1 MKYIEIPNT
10 VNNILKLLSSY
21 GHTGY
26 VVGGCVRDCIM
37 GRQPHDWDICTSA
50 LPEEIMTL
58 FRGQGFTVV
67 PTGIQHGTVTVF
79 IDTVGYEITT
89 YRIDQDYEDHRHP
102 TEVKFTRSLEEDLS
116 RRDFTIN
123 AIAYNSDVGLVDLFN
138 GVQDIHDGIIR
149 CVGCAQDRFSED
161 ALRIMRAI
169 RFASQ
174 FDFTYDTSVISGIAR
189 NKHLLDFISKER
201 IHDELIKILQSTNA
215 SVHICMFAEVFK
227 QIIPELSDMFDFP
240 QNNPYHVYDVWNHT
254 IHVLQYAESYDIVT
268 KLAALFHDI
277 GKPHCYQDGNDGVR
291 HFKGHGRVSADITDH
306 ILRNL
311 RFDNKTREAVVQLVY
326 YHDATFEVG
335 TKYVNRWIN
344 KIGKDQFIRLLDL
357 RESDIEG
364 QGPLNREARIE
375 KIQKIRDILSAIE
388 NAPQCFS
395 VKDLAI
401 NGYDLMSV
409 GYSPGKQIG
418 SALNVCLSKVLD
430 QEIDNNRDCLLS
442 LCQDLLVSE

>member
-1 MKYIEIPNT
+1 MRHIEIPIP
-10 VNNILKLLSSY
+10 VHRILKLLY
-21 GHTGY
+21 CYDYEGY
-26 VVGGCVRDCIM
+26 IVGGCVRDSIM

-50 LPEEIMTL
+50 LPEEVASL
-58 FRGQGFTVV
+58 FQHQGYNVV

-79 IDTVGYEITT
+79 IDMIGYEITT
-89 YRIDQDYEDHRHP
+89 YRIDQDYKDHRHP
-102 TEVKFTRSLEEDLS
+102 TEVKFTRSLKEDLS

-123 AIAYNSDVGLVDLFN
+123 AIAYNPRVGLVDLFN

-169 RFASQ
+169 RFAAQ
-174 FDFTYDTSVISGIAR
+174 FDFTYDTGVISGIVR
-189 NKHLLDFISKER
+189 NKHLLDLISKER
-201 IHDELIKILQSTNA
+201 IHDEFIKILQSINA

-240 QNNPYHVYDVWNHT
+240 QNNPYHAYDVWNHT
-254 IHVLQYAESYDIVT
+254 VHVLQYVESCDIIT

-311 RFDNKTREAVVQLVY
+311 KFDNKTREAVVQLVY

-344 KIGKDQFIRLLDL
+344 KIGKDQFIRLLNL
-357 RESDIEG
+357 READIEG
-364 QGPLNREARIE
+364 QSLLNRGVRLE
-375 KIQKIRDILSAIE
+375 KIRKIRDILDAVE
-388 NAPQCFS
+388 NAPQCFT
-395 VKDLAI
+395 VKDLVI
-401 NGYDLMSV
+401 NGYDLMSI

-418 SALNVCLSKVLD
+418 FALDTCLAKVLD
-430 QEIDNNRDCLLS
+430 QEIANNRDCLMS
-442 LCQDLLVSE
+442 LCQKLLASE